1 MHTQPI
7 GLKPFISATNNKS
20 VPILIFSLFIW
31 VNYSFEK
38 DLSWYHP
45 YQKKSDFFVFFLF
58 YDLDICIYATKTTL
72 KSNFPLIFRS
82 HILEN
87 LWYIRSSKVSTESY
101 PEDKNSHELGYW
113 LIKDISSNE

>member
-7 GLKPFISATNNKS
+7 GLKPFISATNNKP
-20 VPILIFSLFIW
+20 VPNLIFSLFIW

-58 YDLDICIYATKTTL
+58 YDLDIYIYATKTTL

-87 LWYIRSSKVSTESY
+87 LWYIRS
-101 PEDKNSHELGYW
+101 
-113 LIKDISSNE
+113 